1 MKKLN
6 AYVEA
11 ESDKGSWVVC
21 VTDTDTG
28 IIYRVTVEAP
38 TEKDA
43 VFKAMEQINDR

>member
-6 AYVEA
+6 AYA
-11 ESDKGSWVVC
+11 EPASEKGSWIVG
-21 VTDTDTG
+21 VTDADTG
-28 IIYRVTVEAP
+28 IVYRVKVEAP